1 MTLVFE
7 KSKTRQS
14 ARLVLL
20 ALADNASDEGM
31 CYPSIA
37 TIARKAGI
45 TQQVAREYLHAL
57 KEIGVI
63 KIIARKDG
71 ERQTSNL
78 YQFNE
83 ARIGNDEIT
92 PEFMKKFRPP
102 SRVRPL
108 LQSNTLPPVTELD
121 PPPLTRVRDE
131 PSVNHQKEP
140 LREPH
145 PRERTPL
152 EIELKS
158 LEDLFCKL
166 SGLPAPAPNTAKE
179 KLAAAQRWYQPMRR
193 MQKLCNGTTGAI
205 IEKAIKRMR
214 SDRLTIAA
222 PQSIESVVMSI
233 HGERATTIKKPEG
246 KIYE

>member
-1 MTLVFE
+1 MPRINPPGYTQLPNVVLDNMSEMGDAELRIVLAICRKTFGWQKTYDTLSLTQLEKLTGLSRPSVVSGTEAAINNGWVTRNKKGNSFE
-7 KSKTRQS
+7 Y
-14 ARLVLL
+14 RLLV
-20 ALADNASDEGM
+20 
-31 CYPSIA
+31 
-37 TIARKAGI
+37 
-45 TQQVAREYLHAL
+45 
-57 KEIGVI
+57 KEI
-63 KIIARKDG
+63 DQSEG
-71 ERQTSNL
+71 EGSKVNLPDIVKPL
-78 YQFNE
+78 YQNSP
-83 ARIGNDEIT
+83 EIVNLLNT
-92 PEFMKKFRPP
+92 QKKDIK
-102 SRVRPL
+102 
-108 LQSNTLPPVTELD
+108 EK
-121 PPPLTRVRDE
+121 
-131 PSVNHQKEP
+131 KEP

-179 KLAAAQRWYQPMRR
+179 KLSAAQRWYQPMRR